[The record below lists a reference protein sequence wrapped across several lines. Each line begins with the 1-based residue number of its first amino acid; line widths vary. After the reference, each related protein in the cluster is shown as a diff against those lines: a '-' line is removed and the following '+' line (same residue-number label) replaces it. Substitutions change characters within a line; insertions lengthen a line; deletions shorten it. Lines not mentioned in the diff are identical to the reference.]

1 MNRFAVLF
9 LFVTTLAAATF
20 GVCQSPRATM
30 AEDASAAR
38 STMRD
43 RWFYVSYNLAD
54 DSGADNVVNLIE
66 RAGKVNLNGMLW
78 SAPWDRADEWS
89 TEEIA
94 RFERI
99 KRAAQTSGVEIIP
112 ILWSIGYGTMT
123 GRNPNLAEGLLIR
136 DLPLVARDGRASFA
150 PSSDASFVCDM
161 ETWKGDN
168 LANLQG
174 FQDRA
179 GTSSFCDREVFHG
192 GSAALRFEKMETDP
206 YGHGRVM
213 WELTLEPERLY
224 RASIWIKVSDLIG
237 RPLLQAYSMSG
248 DQLAAQS
255 LSAKADA
262 NGKVAFEWRKAEI
275 LFRTPADGKVR
286 VYAGV
291 WDGKSGQI
299 WVDDL
304 AVEPVGL
311 VNPLQRPGA
320 PITVTSEDAAT
331 IYERG
336 KDWELPEFR
345 VAPWKTDAPSLS
357 LVIPDGSRIS
367 DGESLRVDYYYPPL
381 VGAPQIGTCMSEPEV
396 YEYFEKSAAAV
407 VKLLNPQ
414 KWFLS
419 MDEIRCAN
427 TCEACH
433 ARGESLAEILA
444 DCITKQRAII
454 KNVRP
459 DAEIYIWSDMLD
471 PNHNAHA
478 NYYVC
483 EGDYSGVWDLIPKD
497 LIISCWWYE
506 MREKSMEFFSS
517 HGFKTQGAAYYD
529 TDNLDGCADWL
540 ELCARTPN
548 CLGIMYTTW
557 QRKYDLLEGF
567 GKLVDP
573 SNVQASATTP
583 AP

>member
-1 MNRFAVLF
+1 MRNILSRICFIVAI
-9 LFVTTLAAATF
+9 AASAF
-20 GVCQSPRATM
+20 GACQSQFAIM
-30 AEDASAAR
+30 AADANSNQQI
-38 STMRD
+38 MRD
-43 RWFYVSYNLAD
+43 RWFYVSYNLTD
-54 DSGADNVVNLIE
+54 ESGTDGVVNLIE
-66 RAGKVNLNGMLW
+66 RAGRVNLNGMLW

-89 TEEIA
+89 NEEIA

-99 KRAAQTSGVEIIP
+99 KSAADASGVEIIP

-123 GRNPNLAEGLLIR
+123 GRNPNLAEGLAIR
-136 DLPLVARDGRASFA
+136 DLPLVVHDGRARFT
-150 PSSDASFVCDM
+150 PSSKADFACNM
-161 ETWKGDN
+161 EAWQEN
-168 LANLQG
+168 ALANLRG
-174 FQDRA
+174 FQDRV
-179 GTSSFCDREVFHG
+179 GKSSFCDREIFHSG
-192 GSAALRFEKMETDP
+192 EASLRFEDMESDP
-206 YGHGRVM
+206 HGHGRVM

-224 RASIWIKVSDLIG
+224 RASIWIKVDDFIG
-237 RPLLQAYSMSG
+237 RPLVQAYSMSG
-248 DQLAAQS
+248 NQLSAQS
-255 LSAKADA
+255 LHAKADA
-262 NGKVAFEWRKAEI
+262 NGKISFDWRKAEVQ
-275 LFRTPADGKVR
+275 FRTPADGKVR
-286 VYAGV
+286 IYAGV
-291 WDGKSGQI
+291 WDGKSGKV
-299 WVDDL
+299 WLDDL
-304 AVEPVGL
+304 NVESVGL

-320 PITVTSEDAAT
+320 PMTVTSADGAT
-331 IYERG
+331 EYERG
-336 KDWELPEFR
+336 KDWTLPEFK
-345 VAPWKTDAPSLS
+345 VAPWKTDAPSVS
-357 LVIPDGSRIS
+357 LIIPKGSRIS
-367 DGESLRVDYYYPPL
+367 DGETILVDYYYPPL

-396 YEYFEKSAAAV
+396 YEFFEKSAAAV

-433 ARGESLAEILA
+433 ARGESLAAILA

-478 NYYVC
+478 DYYAC

-497 LIISCWWYE
+497 LVISCWWYE

-517 HGFKTQGAAYYD
+517 RGFKTQGAAYYD

-540 ELCARTPN
+540 ELCKRTPN

-567 GKLVDP
+567 GELVKP
-573 SNVQASATTP
+573 INP
-583 AP
+583 

>member
-1 MNRFAVLF
+1 MRNFINRAYAIAILVVSVIAVCHTPN
-9 LFVTTLAAATF
+9 VGMAANA
-20 GVCQSPRATM
+20 
-30 AEDASAAR
+30 DSANQ
-38 STMRD
+38 TMRD
-43 RWFYVSYNLAD
+43 RWFYVSYSLTD
-54 DSGADNVVNLIE
+54 ETGTDNVVKLIE

-78 SAPWDRADEWS
+78 SAPWDRADEW
-89 TEEIA
+89 TEEEIA

-99 KRAAQTSGVEIIP
+99 KSAANDANVEIIP

-123 GRNPNLAEGLLIR
+123 GRNPNLAEGLHIR
-136 DLPLVARDGRASFA
+136 NVPLVVRSGRASFA
-150 PSSDASFVCDM
+150 PGSDASFSCDM
-161 ETWKGDN
+161 ESWQGNALNN
-168 LANLQG
+168 LKG
-174 FQDRA
+174 FQDRV
-179 GTSSFCDREVFHG
+179 GVSSFCDREVFHSG
-192 GSAALRFEKMETDP
+192 AASLRFEKMETDP
-206 YGHGRVM
+206 HGHGRVM

-224 RASIWIKVSDLIG
+224 RASVWIKVEDLIG
-237 RPLLQAYSMSG
+237 RPLVQAYSMSG
-248 DQLAAQS
+248 NQLSAHS

-262 NGKVAFEWRKAEI
+262 NGKIAFDWRKAEVV
-275 LFRTPADGKVR
+275 FRTPEDGKVR

-291 WDGKSGQI
+291 WDGKSGKV

-304 AVEPVGL
+304 TVESVGL

-320 PITVTSEDAAT
+320 PITVTSADGAT
-331 IYERG
+331 RYEQG
-336 KDWELPEFR
+336 KDWALPTGYR
-345 VAPWKTDAPSLS
+345 VAPWKTDAESLTLEIPS
-357 LVIPDGSRIS
+357 GSRIS
-367 DGESLRVDYYYPPL
+367 DGESLRVDYYYPQL
-381 VGAPQIGTCMSEPEV
+381 VGAPQIGACMSEPEL

-427 TCEACH
+427 TCQACH
-433 ARGESLAEILA
+433 ARGESLAAILA

-478 NYYVC
+478 NYYSC
-483 EGDYSGVWDLIPKD
+483 EGDYTGVWDLIPKD
-497 LIISCWWYE
+497 LVISCWWYD

-517 HGFKTQGAAYYD
+517 RGFKTQGAAYYD

-540 ELCARTPN
+540 ELCRRTPN

-557 QRKYDLLEGF
+557 QRKYELLEGF
-567 GKLVDP
+567 GRLV
-573 SNVQASATTP
+573 
-583 AP
+583 APEE